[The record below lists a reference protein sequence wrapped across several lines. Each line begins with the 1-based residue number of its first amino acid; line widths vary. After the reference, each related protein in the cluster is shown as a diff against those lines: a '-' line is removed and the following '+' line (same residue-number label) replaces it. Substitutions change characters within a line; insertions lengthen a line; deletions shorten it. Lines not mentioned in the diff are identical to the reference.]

1 MILRDLTIRLETY
14 GAMKGSYNVVITVM
28 ENSDEIKLTLP
39 PEMGEA
45 LVLQTKDFIH
55 KFTKRAADQ
64 LHEQLK
70 LATPEPQK
78 QIGE

>member
-14 GAMKGSYNVVITVM
+14 GPTKGSYNVTITVM
-28 ENSDEIKLTLP
+28 EDANEIKLVLP

-45 LVLQTKDFIH
+45 LVLQAKDLIH

-64 LHEQLK
+64 LYAELK
-70 LATPEPQK
+70 LATPEPQR
-78 QIGE
+78 QIE

>member
-14 GAMKGSYNVVITVM
+14 GHQKGSYEVTIIVM
-28 ENSDEIKLTLP
+28 ENNNEIKFCLP

-45 LVLQTKDFIH
+45 MVLQAKDMIH
-55 KFTKRAADQ
+55 KFSKRAADQ
-64 LHEQLK
+64 LHQELQ

-78 QIGE
+78 AIGE

>member
-14 GAMKGSYNVVITVM
+14 GHKKGSYDVAITVM
-28 ENSDEIKLTLP
+28 ENSNEIKLVLP

-45 LVLQTKDFIH
+45 LVLQTKDLIH

-64 LHEQLK
+64 LHADLK

-78 QIGE
+78 AIGG